1 MDTIVFKS
9 SVHPLS
15 KLIMIGLPIGLII
28 LPILILNDGEAV
40 TADFIACTIM
50 LVTAVLSIWV
60 LADTK
65 YVIQNNAILIYNS
78 GPIKGKIDIQSI
90 RKIEHQKGW
99 ISKSI
104 LKPSLDINGLY
115 IYYNKFD
122 DIYFSPKDKEAF
134 VNYLLKINPKIEII

>member
-1 MDTIVFKS
+1 
-9 SVHPLS
+9 
-15 KLIMIGLPIGLII
+15 
-28 LPILILNDGEAV
+28 
-40 TADFIACTIM
+40 M